1 MKIKLTREEAK
12 QMLKMFQSP
21 HFTNTRNYITVCRV
35 DEEWIKEILP
45 PPLEMAE
52 PLVTFA
58 LSKGDQFSGLVCGV
72 QCKYKDIVGDWG
84 LGYVMDTDLAV
95 IFGREGLAEPKK
107 LGITKVEDDGQKY
120 IGTVSRFGKELLRI
134 EADIK
139 GPGPEGLGSGPM
151 DNLHFKYAIKAD
163 GTGLEPVHL
172 IDSHFENIASDSVI
186 MENCTVKL
194 TDTPFDI
201 YGEIPVG
208 EVVACFAATM
218 DMKGSA
224 RYLTEVD
231 ADEFLPYAFFKHDDY
246 RLTMSVD

>member
-1 MKIKLTREEAK
+1 MKIKMTRVEAE
-12 QMLKMFQSP
+12 QMLKMFRSP
-21 HFTNTRNYITVCRV
+21 HFTNIRNYITVCRV
-35 DEEWIKEILP
+35 DEEWVKEILP
-45 PPLEMAE
+45 PPLEVAE
-52 PLVTFA
+52 PIVTFA

-72 QCKYKDIVGDWG
+72 QCKYGDLVGDWG

-95 IFGREGLAEPKK
+95 VFGREGLAEPKK
-107 LGITKVEDDGQKY
+107 LGVTTVLDDGKKY
-120 IGTVSRFGKELLRI
+120 IGTVSRFGQELIHI

-139 GPGPEGLGSGPM
+139 GPGPEGMGGGSM
-151 DNLHFKYAIKAD
+151 DNLHFKYSVKAD
-163 GTGLEPVHL
+163 GSGLEPVYL
-172 IDSHFENIASDSVI
+172 IDSHFENTASDPIV

-201 YGEIPVG
+201 YGQIPVK
-208 EVVACFAATM
+208 EVVACFAATL

-224 RYLTEVD
+224 KYLTEVD